1 MKIVFNNHR
10 NKIIG
15 LILCATIFFTF
26 ILSLS
31 GCSPAD
37 TATNNLITQA
47 QSFQLY
53 RRITVI
59 NNQTD
64 NVIFEMEGFL
74 NYENEEDG
82 DLSIIVEVGKNEYF
96 RHVIHIND
104 RTTFVVEQ
112 LDGSQFSPYS
122 WKFRV
127 YAAYPDISFGEDVN

>member
-1 MKIVFNNHR
+1 MKIKFISR
-10 NKIIG
+10 KIIG
-15 LILCATIFFTF
+15 YIICILMIFTF
-26 ILSLS
+26 VFGLS

-37 TATNNLITQA
+37 TATNNLLTQA
-47 QSFQLY
+47 ESFQLY

-82 DLSIIVEVGKNEYF
+82 DLSIVVEVGKNEYF

-127 YAAYPDISFGEDVN
+127 YAAYPDVSFGEDVN

>member
-1 MKIVFNNHR
+1 MKIMFNNRR
-10 NKIIG
+10 NKIISM
-15 LILCATIFFTF
+15 ILCITIFFTF
-26 ILSLS
+26 ILGLF
-31 GCSPAD
+31 GCSPSE

-74 NYENEEDG
+74 NYENEAG
-82 DLSIIVEVGKNEYF
+82 GNLSIVVEVGKNEYF

-127 YAAYPDISFGEDVN
+127 YAAYPDVSFGKDVN